1 MSISHE
7 YLTEVITDS
16 RFKTKFARMDS
27 ILKKPTILSIC
38 KEITTK
44 LESFGFTDFTIE
56 PDKKWKVFDIE
67 ESEPTS
73 GRHIVLQLFTLG
85 NDGDEYMA
93 EYGGDAIQQ
102 FDMYFGTKE
111 TGRFVLYDV
120 VDVTD
125 KFSNVP
131 EHVHIY
137 AQNHVGLRGNKFND
151 PNFVLSIPANEIQ
164 ELWDK
169 FND

>member
-1 MSISHE
+1 MKTLQE
-7 YLTEVITDS
+7 YLTEAIADG
-16 RFKTKFARMDS
+16 RFKTTPIVNS
-27 ILKKPTILSIC
+27 IIRKPAILSIC
-38 KEITTK
+38 KEITKK

-56 PDKKWKVFDIE
+56 PYKKWKVFDRE

-102 FDMYFGTKE
+102 FDRYFGTKE
-111 TGRFVLYDV
+111 TDRFVMYDV
-120 VDVTD
+120 VDVTN

-131 EHVHIY
+131 EYVHIY
-137 AQNHVGLRGNKFND
+137 AQNHVGRRGNKFNT
-151 PNFVLSIPANEIQ
+151 PNFVLSIPVNEIR

>member
-1 MSISHE
+1 MKTLQE
-7 YLTEVITDS
+7 YLTEGLAEG
-16 RFKTKFARMDS
+16 RFKTTPVANS
-27 ILKKPTILSIC
+27 IIKKPAIMSIC
-38 KEITTK
+38 KEITSK
-44 LESFGFTDFTIE
+44 LESFGFKDFTIE

-67 ESEPTS
+67 ESEPTA

-102 FDMYFGTKE
+102 FDKEFGTKE
-111 TGRFVLYDV
+111 TSRFVLYDV
-120 VDVTD
+120 TDVTD

-131 EHVHIY
+131 EHVYIY
-137 AQNHVGLRGNKFND
+137 AQNHVGRSGDKFNS
-151 PNFVLSIPANEIQ
+151 PNFVISIPVNEIQ

-169 FND
+169 FNG

>member
-1 MSISHE
+1 MKTLQE
-7 YLTEVITDS
+7 YLTEAIADG
-16 RFKTKFARMDS
+16 RFKTTPIVNS
-27 ILKKPTILSIC
+27 IIRKPAILSIC
-38 KEITTK
+38 KEITKK

-102 FDMYFGTKE
+102 FDRYFGTKE
-111 TGRFVLYDV
+111 TDRFVMYDV
-120 VDVTD
+120 VDVTN

-131 EHVHIY
+131 EYVHIY
-137 AQNHVGLRGNKFND
+137 AQNHVGRRGNKFNT
-151 PNFVLSIPANEIQ
+151 PNFVLSIPVNEIR